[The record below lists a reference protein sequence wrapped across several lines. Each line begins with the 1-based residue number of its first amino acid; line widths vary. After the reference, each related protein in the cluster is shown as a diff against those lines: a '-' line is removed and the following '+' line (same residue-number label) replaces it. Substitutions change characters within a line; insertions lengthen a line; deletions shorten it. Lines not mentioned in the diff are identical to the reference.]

1 MEMISISNNNE
12 TKSRDTLK
20 SDRKKLKATGL
31 RATNQRALILDIIL
45 QGKGHLDADEVYRL
59 ARKKEPLI
67 SLSTVYRALRSF
79 KKHDL
84 INEIHTDEEHHHY
97 EAKSGGTHHHF
108 VCAKCGKITEFHS
121 PLLDYIR
128 KRVPELDDFEI
139 DGMEV
144 RLTGLC
150 AACKTKK

>member
-1 MEMISISNNNE
+1 MEMISISNKNQE
-12 TKSRDTLK
+12 ALK
-20 SDRKKLKATGL
+20 GDRKKLKATGL

-97 EAKSGGTHHHF
+97 EAKSGSAHHHF
-108 VCAKCGKITEFHS
+108 VCSRCGKITEFHS
-121 PLLDYIR
+121 PLLDYVK
-128 KRVPELDDFEI
+128 KRAPELAGAEI

-144 RLTGLC
+144 RLTGVC
-150 AACKTKK
+150 ADCKNKI

>member
-1 MEMISISNNNE
+1 MISMSNNSGIKGRE
-12 TKSRDTLK
+12 ALK
-20 SDRKKLKATGL
+20 SDRKKLKASGL
-31 RATNQRALILDIIL
+31 RATNQRAIILDIIL

-79 KKHDL
+79 KKHGL

-108 VCAKCGKITEFHS
+108 VCTRCGKITEFHS
-121 PLLDYIR
+121 PLLDYVR
-128 KRVPELDDFEI
+128 KHSPELAGFEI

-144 RLTGLC
+144 RMTGLC
-150 AACKTKK
+150 ADCKAKK

>member
-1 MEMISISNNNE
+1 MKMISISSK
-12 TKSRDTLK
+12 TKAKSREALK

-84 INEIHTDEEHHHY
+84 IEEVHTDEEHHHY

-108 VCAKCGKITEFHS
+108 VCSNCGKITEFHS

-128 KRVPELDDFEI
+128 KRSPELAGFEI
-139 DGMEV
+139 SGIEV
-144 RLTGLC
+144 RMTGLC
-150 AACKTKK
+150 PACKAKK